1 MKMTPQQF
9 LDWESK
15 SITLLAMSGAGKT
28 TLSNKLPKDKWFHY
42 SGDYRIGTKYLEEA
56 ILDNIKQQAMGVP
69 FLRDLL
75 KSDSIYICSNI
86 TVENLAPVSSFLGK
100 IGNPNLGGLS
110 LAEFKR
116 RQALHH
122 QAEINAMNDVP
133 EFIHKA
139 EAIYGYKHFIN
150 DAGGSVCELDN
161 PEVLA
166 TLAEHTVLV
175 YIKIPESLE
184 QTIIDRAKLDPK
196 PLYYRPAFVDEKLH
210 DFMQINGYSS
220 TDEINPDAFVS
231 WVFPQL
237 FKSRVPRYEA
247 IAQQYG
253 YTVSAEAVA
262 KVTSEEDF
270 MALIADAMAHQ
281 HV

>member
-42 SGDYRIGTKYLEEA
+42 SGDYRIGTKYLEEP

-75 KSDSIYICSNI
+75 KSDSIYLRNNI

-100 IGNPNLGGLS
+100 IGNPAHGGLS

-122 QAEINAMNDVP
+122 QAEINAMLDVP

-150 DAGGSVCELDN
+150 DAGGSVCELDY
-161 PEVLA
+161 PAVLEK
-166 TLAEHTVLV
+166 LAEHTLII
-175 YIKIPESLE
+175 YIKIPPSLE
-184 QTIIDRAKLDPK
+184 QTIIDRAKQEPK
-196 PLYYRPAFVDEKLH
+196 PLYYRPEFMDQKLQH
-210 DFMQINGYSS
+210 YMLEFGYTSS
-220 TDEINPDAFVS
+220 EEIIPDDFVS
-231 WVFPQL
+231 WVFPEL
-237 FKSRVPRYEA
+237 FKARVPRYEA
-247 IAQQYG
+247 IAAQYG
-253 YTVSAEAVA
+253 YTISADQTANVNNEADFIQLIAEAVA
-262 KVTSEEDF
+262 N
-270 MALIADAMAHQ
+270 Q
-281 HV
+281 QN

>member
-1 MKMTPQQF
+1 MKMTPHQF

-42 SGDYRIGTKYLEEA
+42 SGDYRIGTKYLEEP

-75 KSDSIYICSNI
+75 KSDSIYLRNNI

-100 IGNPNLGGLS
+100 IGNPAHGGLS
-110 LAEFKR
+110 QAEFKR

-133 EFIHKA
+133 DFIHKA

-150 DAGGSVCELDN
+150 DAGGSVCELDC
-161 PEVLA
+161 PAVLER
-166 TLAEHTVLV
+166 LAEHTLV
-175 YIKIPESLE
+175 IYIKIPPSLE
-184 QTIIDRAKLDPK
+184 QTIIDRAKKEPK
-196 PLYYRPAFVDEKLH
+196 PLYYRPEFIDQKLEQYLRE
-210 DFMQINGYSS
+210 FGYTSS
-220 TDEINPDAFVS
+220 DEIMPDEFVS
-231 WVFPQL
+231 WVFPEL
-237 FKSRVPRYEA
+237 FKARVPRYEA
-247 IAQQYG
+247 IAEQYG
-253 YTVSAEAVA
+253 YTVSADQTA
-262 KVTSEEDF
+262 KVNNEADF
-270 MALIADAMAHQ
+270 IQLIAEAIAAQ
-281 HV
+281 QN